1 MGTPTRFFN
10 GLSTQVKGTPTGD
23 YPLPDPLST
32 ASLSGK
38 AVVTYASDFIGM
50 TDIAGLTVSGASSTF
65 ALADGLGGVG
75 LLTPGGATTATS
87 VYSTKA
93 AFQFVSGNKFWY
105 VVRMKVSAIGTGIT
119 GWAGMIKTG
128 AATTDSLLFK
138 FAATGVVSLV
148 SAVDNTATT
157 LLATVTTLVS
167 DTYAELSY
175 YYDGTDVHVFVNGA
189 KVYTVYAPTIGATA
203 TNLTD
208 ELLTPI
214 LQITP
219 AASET
224 ISADYVL
231 AAQEVTR

>member
-1 MGTPTRFFN
+1 
-10 GLSTQVKGTPTGD
+10 
-23 YPLPDPLST
+23 
-32 ASLSGK
+32 
-38 AVVTYASDFIGM
+38 
-50 TDIAGLTVSGASSTF
+50 
-65 ALADGLGGVG
+65 
-75 LLTPGGATTATS
+75 
-87 VYSTKA
+87 
-93 AFQFVSGNKFWY
+93 
-105 VVRMKVSAIGTGIT
+105 
-119 GWAGMIKTG
+119 MIKTG

-167 DTYAELSY
+167 GTYAELAY

-214 LQITP
+214 FQITP

-224 ISADYVL
+224 ISVDYVL